1 MSDTSTLR
9 RRLLGLVFFLV
20 VALFI
25 AGTIAM
31 YNKTFK
37 EVVEVEL
44 LTDSVG
50 NALPKNADVKV
61 RGVIVGEVRS
71 TSASGDQVTAHL
83 AIDPNQAD
91 LIPADSTGQLLP
103 KTLFG
108 ERYVSLIIP
117 DDPGRSLQAG
127 DVLVQDTSEK
137 TAELGEV
144 LDGLLPLLQAIPP
157 QDLANTLGALAQ
169 GLSGRGETLG
179 RTVDNLEQIFRE
191 VNVELP
197 TLQEDLRGLADFTQ
211 TYSEAAPDL
220 INALD
225 NLRTTGGTVVE
236 QQNQIQT
243 LLASATGA
251 SASTADFLQTNAN
264 SLISIAEDSKEALQ
278 LLARYSPSF
287 QCTFRGFAEAKP
299 AAVDLLAADDP
310 FPGARANIQFTNPK
324 GRYLPNQDEPRL
336 LDTRGPA
343 CYDQVTEPGRHF
355 PQYPGGS
362 INDGSYQVPSRN
374 PGPASIPMFP
384 APEGSGVPDDVST
397 IIGLS
402 GPDSATP
409 VSYEGSRAEQD
420 TLDVIYGQA
429 TGIAPQDVPG
439 WTTRLG
445 APALRGAEVSFQ

>member
-9 RRLLGLVFFLV
+9 RRTLGLVFFLV
-20 VALFI
+20 LALFV
-25 AGTIAM
+25 AGTIAI
-31 YNKTFK
+31 YNKAFK
-37 EVVEVEL
+37 TVVEVEL

-71 TSASGDQVTAHL
+71 TSASDNQVTAHL
-83 AIDPNQAD
+83 AIDPSQAD
-91 LIPADSTGQLLP
+91 RIPANATGQLLP

-179 RTVDNLEQIFRE
+179 RTVDNLERIFRE

-236 QQNQIQT
+236 EQNQIRT
-243 LLASATGA
+243 CWP
-251 SASTADFLQTNAN
+251 
-264 SLISIAEDSKEALQ
+264 
-278 LLARYSPSF
+278 AR
-287 QCTFRGFAEAKP
+287 
-299 AAVDLLAADDP
+299 
-310 FPGARANIQFTNPK
+310 
-324 GRYLPNQDEPRL
+324 
-336 LDTRGPA
+336 
-343 CYDQVTEPGRHF
+343 
-355 PQYPGGS
+355 
-362 INDGSYQVPSRN
+362 
-374 PGPASIPMFP
+374 P
-384 APEGSGVPDDVST
+384 APPLRPQISCRPT
-397 IIGLS
+397 
-402 GPDSATP
+402 
-409 VSYEGSRAEQD
+409 R
-420 TLDVIYGQA
+420 TL
-429 TGIAPQDVPG
+429 
-439 WTTRLG
+439 
-445 APALRGAEVSFQ
+445 